1 VSNPTDTRIPPT
13 GGSGTA
19 PPKGWAVLPN
29 RPPTAIIE
37 PSPAAYDGLIAH
49 LRAEIDRLTTLHRAE
64 QEHNR
69 RLSAACSLYRSAA
82 CTGLTAMWSVPVTQH
97 DFSNEIDSLKEDTV
111 AADHLAIPTATEVPS

>member
-19 PPKGWAVLPN
+19 PPRGGTPTVSEALAVWCEL
-29 RPPTAIIE
+29 TAQ
-37 PSPAAYDGLIAH
+37 

-69 RLSAACSLYRSAA
+69 RLSAACSLYRP
-82 CTGLTAMWSVPVTQH
+82 GLEIGRTALA
-97 DFSNEIDSLKEDTV
+97 E
-111 AADHLAIPTATEVPS
+111 ADEQDRFDVDATDMLNLLDRADDLAIPTATEVPT